1 MVDWSVTA
9 GKPEKLYTRHLLP
22 KGSHIVANTKF
33 EAAKRQ
39 AKEEITAFYNER
51 VTKLT
56 KMLDD
61 ANKLTDKFADDPG
74 ALTPIWSET
83 TREKYVPLRAVR
95 TIKKDIR
102 SLVRFLEKDIKR
114 LVDEV
119 DYSRESFDLRV
130 AKTYGRGQVKSY
142 DWDVNNLEEPL
153 KAFQGGYEAGIA
165 AYTQSR
171 KEWVERYG

>member
-1 MVDWSVTA
+1 MVDWSVTT
-9 GKPEKLYTRHLLP
+9 GKPGKSYTRHVLP
-22 KGSHIVANTKF
+22 KGLHIVANTKF

-39 AKEEITAFYNER
+39 AKEEIISFYNER

-61 ANKLTDKFADDPG
+61 ANKLTDKFADDPE
-74 ALTPIWSET
+74 ALTPIWVET
-83 TREKYVPLRAVR
+83 TREKHAPLRAVR

-102 SLVRFLEKDIKR
+102 SLIRFLEKDTKDR
-114 LVDEV
+114 MDEV
-119 DYSRESFDLRV
+119 DYARESFDLRV
-130 AKTYGRGQVKSY
+130 AKTYGCGQAKSY

-153 KAFQGGYEAGIA
+153 NAFQGGYEAGIA
-165 AYTQSR
+165 AYAQSR

>member
-1 MVDWSVTA
+1 MV
-9 GKPEKLYTRHLLP
+9 
-22 KGSHIVANTKF
+22 NTKF
-33 EAAKRQ
+33 EAAKNQ
-39 AKEEITAFYNER
+39 TKEEITAFYNER

-61 ANKLTDKFADDPG
+61 ANKLTDKFTNDPE

-83 TREKYVPLRAVR
+83 TREKHAPLRAVR

-102 SLVRFLEKDIKR
+102 SLIRFLEKDIKR
-114 LVDEV
+114 LLDEV
-119 DYSRESFDLRV
+119 DYARESFDLRV
-130 AKTYGRGQVKSY
+130 AKAYGYGQAKSY

-153 KAFQGGYEAGIA
+153 NAFQSGYEAGIA
-165 AYTQSR
+165 AYAQSR

>member
-1 MVDWSVTA
+1 MV
-9 GKPEKLYTRHLLP
+9 
-22 KGSHIVANTKF
+22 NTKF
-33 EAAKRQ
+33 EAAKNQ
-39 AKEEITAFYNER
+39 TKEEITSFYNER

-61 ANKLTDKFADDPG
+61 ANKLTDKFTNDPE

-102 SLVRFLEKDIKR
+102 SLIRFLEKDTKDR
-114 LVDEV
+114 MDEI
-119 DYSRESFDLRV
+119 DYARESFDLRV
-130 AKTYGRGQVKSY
+130 AKTYGCGQAKSY

-153 KAFQGGYEAGIA
+153 NAFQGGYAAGIA
-165 AYTQSR
+165 TYAQSR